1 MIPVKL
7 TTPANTSSPAL
18 TFLGNVSPVKLE
30 VSKVLSPF
38 NTNPSRGTFSP
49 TLITISSP
57 ILIFSGATLIISSPT
72 IRLA

>member
-38 NTNPSRGTFSP
+38 NRALTFLVVSCP
-49 TLITISSP
+49 CALVISIPLGLYAGLGKASKN
-57 ILIFSGATLIISSPT
+57 S
-72 IRLA
+72 